1 MDVRTLCLGV
11 LSFGPAS
18 GYEIKK
24 QVERIFG
31 PFFDASFGSI
41 YPALNALTREGFVS
55 CTAQAQE
62 KRPDKKV
69 YSLTE
74 NGRFKLVADLMATS
88 ARDRFR
94 SEFLVAMLFA
104 ELLPASRVSR
114 LIDDRLAIYRRELG
128 EIEQDCRPDASPA
141 ERFISGF
148 GEAVYRA
155 AIAYLENNRHLVE
168 GQSLLAEPARAAVA
182 P

>member
-1 MDVRTLCLGV
+1 MDIRTLCLGV
-11 LSFGPAS
+11 LSFGAAS

-24 QVERIFG
+24 RIERTFG

-41 YPALNALTREGFVS
+41 YPALNGMTREGLVS
-55 CTAQAQE
+55 CTAQVQE

-69 YSLTE
+69 YRLTE
-74 NGRFKLVADLMATS
+74 SGRFRLVADLTATS

-104 ELLPASRVSR
+104 ELLPPARVAE
-114 LIDDRLAIYRRELG
+114 LVDARLAGYRRGLEAIAG
-128 EIEQDCRPDASPA
+128 GRGAAQSPA
-141 ERFISGF
+141 ERFIAGF

-155 AIAYLENNRHLVE
+155 AIQFTEQNRHLVE
-168 GQSLLAEPARAAVA
+168 GQALLASPAAD
-182 P
+182 

>member
-1 MDVRTLCLGV
+1 MDIKTLCLGV

-31 PFFDASFGSI
+31 PFFDASYGSI
-41 YPALNALTREGFVS
+41 YPALTALTRESYVS
-55 CTAQAQE
+55 CTAQAQD

-69 YSLTE
+69 YSLTGP
-74 NGRFKLVADLMATS
+74 GRFKLLADLAATS

-104 ELLPASRVSR
+104 DLLPPAKVSR
-114 LIDDRLAIYRRELG
+114 LIDERLTIYRRELG
-128 EIEQDCRPDASPA
+128 EILGDRKPDAPPA
-141 ERFISGF
+141 EHFIQGF
-148 GEAVYRA
+148 GETVYRA
-155 AIAYLENNRHLVE
+155 AIGYLEENRHLVE
-168 GQSLLAEPARAAVA
+168 GQALLSKQNQAAE
-182 P
+182 

>member
-1 MDVRTLCLGV
+1 MDIRTLCLGV

-24 QVERIFG
+24 QVERVFG
-31 PFFDASFGSI
+31 SFFDASFGSI
-41 YPALNALTREGFVS
+41 YPALSALTREGLVS
-55 CTAQAQE
+55 CTAQVQD

-74 NGRFKLVADLMATS
+74 AGRFKLVGDLMAS
-88 ARDRFR
+88 SVRDRFR

-104 ELLPASRVSR
+104 ELLPAARVSR
-114 LIDDRLAIYRRELG
+114 LIDDRMALFRRELAD
-128 EIEQDCRPDASPA
+128 IAADRRPDASPA

-148 GEAVYRA
+148 GETVYTA
-155 AIAYLENNRHLVE
+155 ALRYLEDNRHVVE
-168 GQSLLAEPARAAVA
+168 AQALLSKQNQAAE
-182 P
+182 